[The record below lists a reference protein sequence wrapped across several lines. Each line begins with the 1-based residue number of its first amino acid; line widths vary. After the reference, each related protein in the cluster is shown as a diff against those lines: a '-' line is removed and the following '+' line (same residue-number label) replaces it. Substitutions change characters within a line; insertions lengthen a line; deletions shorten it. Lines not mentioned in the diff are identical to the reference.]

1 MAVQRVKP
9 SIMPWRANT
18 LTKFAVGKSDDATSD
33 SDRGLEHVGLEPSAV
48 KPGQLHGAGASEDIL
63 FGVFAEDV
71 HETGCNEFQWE
82 EPGLVKGRCS
92 PRQGALDLK
101 AKLVPRGPTLNEA
114 SFEQHLSHAFLS
126 TRGQVKVVM
135 PWEKG
140 VFKKIFK
147 KQPEDQL
154 QNLFKQPRHWVGL
167 DAVPEVETS
176 EELSSATGSRHQ
188 LVGAFYEHA
197 LSSVSDQSFLQQR
210 QSILET
216 AVEKWFCIIRVNML
230 ASSIGHDIIG
240 LGNMEEQRK
249 GAFQIIEA
257 VIGVRSRT
265 TAITRANA
273 LLKFLRWRAD
283 NSDSDGKDF
292 SETEAWTYLIHL
304 RESSAAPTRATS
316 FLSAC
321 AYALHVFGFLGLE
334 AICSSR
340 RLKGLAELM
349 HSAKAPLKQALVLTV
364 GQVMFLHDKLAEQS
378 CNHVDRAI
386 VAYLLIALYGRCR
399 HSDLQNVEDVIL
411 DFGPEGGFM
420 EITTKT
426 HKTARTVAQKTRL
439 LPIVIPA
446 VGINGS
452 EWISEAKSAL
462 EEYGLK
468 LEGHIGGPLFRP
480 PGSSGEPHCKRGI
493 TSAEVTR
500 FLRLMLEDEASIQK
514 DTRVSSH
521 SLKATVLSW
530 CSKACMEA
538 SDRAVLGR
546 HTSAY
551 GESSAV
557 YARDL
562 AIGAVSRLQEVLK
575 KIHGGELCPDAA
587 RSGYFPLQAQTCEVE
602 LPLEREVV
610 KVEDEQTEEEQA
622 IAAPDKEQVPDE
634 EQFDGSSDSS
644 ESMEGSDSGDEVVEP
659 TPKCFR
665 HFAVGPLSGRFVMH
679 DVSKLVHYADP
690 SFVDGR
696 GARMISCGRS
706 LNQNYKYIT
715 QFDSVDVCK
724 RCKSN
729 AVKDGALPKALA

>member
-1 MAVQRVKP
+1 
-9 SIMPWRANT
+9 MPWRANT

-33 SDRGLEHVGLEPSAV
+33 SDRGLEHVGLDPSAV

-71 HETGCNEFQWE
+71 HETECNVFQLE
-82 EPGLVKGRCS
+82 EPDLVKGRCS
-92 PRQGALDLK
+92 PRKGALDLK

-126 TRGQVKVVM
+126 TRGQIKVVM

-154 QNLFKQPRHWVGL
+154 QSLFKQPRHWVGL

-364 GQVMFLHDKLAEQS
+364 GQVMFLHGKLAEQS

-399 HSDLQNVEDVIL
+399 HSDLQNVEEVIL
-411 DFGPEGGFM
+411 DFGPEGGFL

-426 HKTARTVAQKTRL
+426 HKTARTVAQKTKL
-439 LPIVIPA
+439 LPVVIPA
-446 VGINGS
+446 IGINGS

-500 FLRLMLEDEASIQK
+500 FLRLMLEEEASIQK

-521 SLKATVLSW
+521 
-530 CSKACMEA
+530 
-538 SDRAVLGR
+538 
-546 HTSAY
+546 
-551 GESSAV
+551 
-557 YARDL
+557 
-562 AIGAVSRLQEVLK
+562 
-575 KIHGGELCPDAA
+575 
-587 RSGYFPLQAQTCEVE
+587 
-602 LPLEREVV
+602 
-610 KVEDEQTEEEQA
+610 
-622 IAAPDKEQVPDE
+622 
-634 EQFDGSSDSS
+634 
-644 ESMEGSDSGDEVVEP
+644 EVVEP

>member
-1 MAVQRVKP
+1 
-9 SIMPWRANT
+9 
-18 LTKFAVGKSDDATSD
+18 
-33 SDRGLEHVGLEPSAV
+33 
-48 KPGQLHGAGASEDIL
+48 
-63 FGVFAEDV
+63 
-71 HETGCNEFQWE
+71 
-82 EPGLVKGRCS
+82 
-92 PRQGALDLK
+92 
-101 AKLVPRGPTLNEA
+101 VP
-114 SFEQHLSHAFLS
+114 Q
-126 TRGQVKVVM
+126 
-135 PWEKG
+135 
-140 VFKKIFK
+140 
-147 KQPEDQL
+147 
-154 QNLFKQPRHWVGL
+154 
-167 DAVPEVETS
+167 VETS

-216 AVEKWFCIIRVNML
+216 AVEKWFCVIRVNML

-257 VIGVRSRT
+257 VIGVSSRT

-283 NSDSDGKDF
+283 NSDNDGKDF
-292 SETEAWTYLIHL
+292 SETEVWTYLIYL
-304 RESSAAPTRATS
+304 RENSAAPTRATS

-349 HSAKAPLKQALVLTV
+349 HSAKAPLRQALVLTV
-364 GQVMFLHDKLAEQS
+364 SQVRFLHDKLAEQS

-399 HSDLQNVEDVIL
+399 HSDLQNVEDVVL

-420 EITTKT
+420 EITTRT
-426 HKTARTVAQKTRL
+426 HKTARTVAQKTKL

-446 VGINGS
+446 VGIHGS

-462 EEYGLK
+462 EEYGLM

-480 PGSSGEPHCKRGI
+480 PGSAGEPHCKRGI
-493 TSAEVTR
+493 TSTEVTR

-530 CSKACMEA
+530 SSKACMEA
-538 SDRAVLGR
+538 SDRAILGR
-546 HTSAY
+546 HSSAY

-575 KIHGGELCPDAA
+575 MIHRGEFCPDAA
-587 RSGYFPLQAQTCEVE
+587 RSGYYPLQAQTCEVE
-602 LPLEREVV
+602 PPSEKEVV

-622 IAAPDKEQVPDE
+622 DAAPDKEEAPAE
-634 EQFDGSSDSS
+634 EQFEGSSDSS
-644 ESMEGSDSGDEVVEP
+644 ESMEGSESGEEVVEP
-659 TPKCFR
+659 RPKCLDTLLL
-665 HFAVGPLSGRFVMH
+665 APLQ
-679 DVSKLVHYADP
+679 ADLWCTM
-690 SFVDGR
+690 S
-696 GARMISCGRS
+696 RS
-706 LNQNYKYIT
+706 WSTIQT
-715 QFDSVDVCK
+715 QV
-724 RCKSN
+724 
-729 AVKDGALPKALA
+729 L

>member
-1 MAVQRVKP
+1 
-9 SIMPWRANT
+9 MPWRANT
-18 LTKFAVGKSDDATSD
+18 LTKFSVGKSDNACSESD
-33 SDRGLEHVGLEPSAV
+33 WGFAQVGLEPSAENPV
-48 KPGQLHGAGASEDIL
+48 QLQGAGALEDNL
-63 FGVFAEDV
+63 FGSFAEDV
-71 HETGCNEFQWE
+71 HETGCNGSQSDDLGFVE
-82 EPGLVKGRCS
+82 GRCI

-167 DAVPEVETS
+167 DAVPQVETS

-216 AVEKWFCIIRVNML
+216 AVEKWFCVIRVNML

-283 NSDSDGKDF
+283 NSDNDGKDF
-292 SETEAWTYLIHL
+292 SETEAWTYLIYL
-304 RESSAAPTRATS
+304 RENSAAPTRATS

-349 HSAKAPLKQALVLTV
+349 HSAKAPLRQALVLTV
-364 GQVMFLHDKLAEQS
+364 SQVRFLHDKLAEQS

-399 HSDLQNVEDVIL
+399 HSDLQNVEDVVL

-420 EITTKT
+420 EITTRT
-426 HKTARTVAQKTRL
+426 HKTARTVAQKTKL

-446 VGINGS
+446 VGIHGS

-462 EEYGLK
+462 EEYGLM

-480 PGSSGEPHCKRGI
+480 PGSAGEPHCKRGI
-493 TSAEVTR
+493 TSTEVTR

-530 CSKACMEA
+530 SSKACMEA
-538 SDRAVLGR
+538 SDRAILGR
-546 HTSAY
+546 HSSAY

-575 KIHGGELCPDAA
+575 MIHRGEFCPDAA
-587 RSGYFPLQAQTCEVE
+587 RSGYYPLQAQTCEVE
-602 LPLEREVV
+602 PPSEKEVV

-622 IAAPDKEQVPDE
+622 DAAPDKEEAPAE
-634 EQFDGSSDSS
+634 EQFEGSSDSS
-644 ESMEGSDSGDEVVEP
+644 ESMEGSESGEEVVEP
-659 TPKCFR
+659 RPKCFR
-665 HFAVGPLSGRFVMH
+665 HFVYTSLIGFVH
-679 DVSKLVHYADP
+679 
-690 SFVDGR
+690 
-696 GARMISCGRS
+696 
-706 LNQNYKYIT
+706 
-715 QFDSVDVCK
+715 
-724 RCKSN
+724 
-729 AVKDGALPKALA
+729 